1 MKNNDNTILLV
12 MEKNEIEQMKNIL
25 QKVLKDYNVQLI
37 AEDNSLDGLSR
48 YIQYNPC
55 LLITSANMSFLNGF
69 SISAIIKGTEYGRD
83 CSIWL
88 LIDDVVIDAKVDLF
102 IRRPI
107 REDLVTLQ
115 IQNWCEKRFQ
125 EKPSHSILMA
135 KIEQAKLF
143 PQKIQEETFYVD
155 YIYSP
160 FNELSGDG
168 LDFWLGQNKD
178 GLYGFLFDCTGHDIT
193 SYGQVREIRMV
204 LKNGFKV
211 NERRDHFDLGSVMQY
226 LNEEL
231 FCCYGN
237 NVNCVAAVAF
247 HLDFRKNKLY
257 YCSAGMPSFF
267 VKYNNKADYQGVL
280 MTNYLIGY
288 RPDADFNADEISLE
302 NVENIVFSSD
312 GLSEMVFK
320 HATEIKEPK
329 PDDVTAILISLIKNK
344 TARKGGETNEICNN

>member
-12 MEKNEIEQMKNIL
+12 MEKNEIGQMKKIL
-25 QKVLKDYNVQLI
+25 QKGLETYDVQLI
-37 AEDNSLDGLSR
+37 AEDNPLDGLIR
-48 YIQYNPC
+48 YNQYNPC
-55 LLITSANMSFLNGF
+55 LLITSANMQFLNGF

-83 CSIWL
+83 CAVWL
-88 LIDDVVIDAKVDLF
+88 IIDDVVMDAKVDAF

-107 REDLVTLQ
+107 REELVSLQ
-115 IQNWCEKRFQ
+115 LQNWCEKRFPA
-125 EKPSHSILMA
+125 KPSQSILMA

-143 PQKIQEETFYVD
+143 PQKIQEETFHVD

-178 GLYGFLFDCTGHDIT
+178 GLYGFLFDCTGHSLA
-193 SYGQVREIRMV
+193 SYGQVREIRMI

-211 NERRDHFDLGSVMQY
+211 NERREHFNLGSVMQY

-231 FCCYGN
+231 FCFYGN
-237 NVNCVAAVAF
+237 DVNCVAAVAF
-247 HLDFRKNKLY
+247 HLDFKKNKLY

-267 VKYNNKADYQGVL
+267 VKYNNETDYQGIL
-280 MTNYLIGY
+280 MENYLIGY
-288 RPDADFNADEISLE
+288 RPDADFNQDEISLD

-312 GLSEMVFK
+312 GLSEMVFR
-320 HATEIKEPK
+320 HAAEMEEPK
-329 PDDVTAILISLIKNK
+329 SDDVTAILISLTKNK
-344 TARKGGETNEICNN
+344 MTT